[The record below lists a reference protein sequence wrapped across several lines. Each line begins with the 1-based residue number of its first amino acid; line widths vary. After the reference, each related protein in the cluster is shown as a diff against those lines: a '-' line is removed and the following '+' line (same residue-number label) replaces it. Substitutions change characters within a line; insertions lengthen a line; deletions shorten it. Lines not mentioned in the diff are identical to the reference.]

1 MLGDAEGE
9 EIDSEDGQDAIC
21 DAFTGFVKV
30 HIALLDT
37 IIGKGSLLAG
47 TPFTA
52 PIAAVL
58 RAIEGVVD
66 DLAFTLIGFVPTC
79 ADEAEKEK
87 MKLDEKLDESIEV
100 YSF

>member
-9 EIDSEDGQDAIC
+9 KIDSEDDQGDIC

-30 HIALLDT
+30 HIALLNT
-37 IIGKGSLLAG
+37 VIGKNSLLAG

-58 RAIEGVVD
+58 RSIEGVVD
-66 DLAFTLIGFVPTC
+66 NLAFALIGFVPTC

-87 MKLDEKLDESIEV
+87 MKLDKKLEESIEI
-100 YSF
+100 YS